1 MWCSYAVWATARHGE
16 WAGSKFLL
24 RHQRMLPSALAAAT
38 PSTFSSDVQHG
49 LLQTESFFLGVWGR
63 LGMDLQVEYLEHGMF
78 AKPFPLASV
87 TDHPII

>member
-1 MWCSYAVWATARHGE
+1 MGWFKV
-16 WAGSKFLL
+16 LL

-49 LLQTESFFLGVWGR
+49 LLHGPQSFFLGVWGR
-63 LGMDLQVEYLEHGMF
+63 LGMDLPIEYLEHGTF

-87 TDHPII
+87 TAHPII